1 VTDSTPVYT
10 VELDNF
16 SGPLDLLL
24 KLIERQKLDI
34 CDISLASVTKDY
46 LAYMQ
51 TAELD
56 PHQANWFLVIASKL
70 ILVKSRALLPS
81 SQTEVFG
88 QEEDDDLAEQLKL
101 LSQFKSLAVRFSQS
115 TSDPFVARQNQK
127 SPVLMSSYDNLTSKN
142 ISAAFKQLMD
152 QPKAEQN
159 QVFKLKRSSNTLLR
173 SELIEKLQQLQ
184 SLQLSNID
192 SIATTN
198 QEKISLFMIIL
209 ELIKAH
215 DAELRVSENNQSI
228 EMLR

>member
-1 VTDSTPVYT
+1 MTDSTPVYT

-46 LAYMQ
+46 LDYMQ

-81 SQTEVFG
+81 SQTEVFE
-88 QEEDDDLAEQLKL
+88 QEDDDLAEQLKL
-101 LSQFKSLAVRFSQS
+101 LSLFKSLAVRFSQS
-115 TSDPFVARQNQK
+115 ASDPFVASQNQK
-127 SPVLMSSYDNLTSKN
+127 SLVLISSYDNLTSKN
-142 ISAAFKQLMD
+142 ISVAFKQLMD

-159 QVFKLKRSSNTLLR
+159 QVFKLKRSSNTVLR
-173 SELIEKLQQLQ
+173 AELIEKLQQLQ
-184 SLQLSNID
+184 SLQLSEID

-209 ELIKAH
+209 ELIKTH

>member
-1 VTDSTPVYT
+1 VTETTPVYT

-24 KLIERQKLDI
+24 KLIERQKLHI

-46 LAYMQ
+46 LAFMQ

-81 SQTEVFG
+81 SQAEVFE
-88 QEEDDDLAEQLKL
+88 QEDDDLSQQLKL
-101 LSQFKSLAVRFSQS
+101 LSRFKSLAVKFSES
-115 TSDPFVARQNQK
+115 ASDPFVARQNQK
-127 SPVLMSSYDNLTSKN
+127 SPVLASSYDNLTSKN
-142 ISAAFKQLMD
+142 ISSAFRLLMA

-159 QVFKLKRSSNTLLR
+159 QIFKLKRSSNAVLR
-173 SELIEKLQQLQ
+173 TELIEKLQKLQ
-184 SLQLSNID
+184 SLQLSEIG
-192 SIATTN
+192 SVATTN

-209 ELIKAH
+209 ELIKTN

>member
-1 VTDSTPVYT
+1 MTETTPVYT

-24 KLIERQKLDI
+24 QLIERQKLDI
-34 CDISLASVTKDY
+34 CDVSLASVTKDY
-46 LAYMQ
+46 LVYMQ

-81 SQTEVFG
+81 LQPEVFE
-88 QEEDDDLAEQLKL
+88 QEDIDLSQQLKL
-101 LSQFKSLAVRFSQS
+101 LSQFKSLASKFSKS
-115 TSDPFVARQNQK
+115 ASDPFVARQYQK
-127 SPVLMSSYDNLTSKN
+127 NPVLVSSYDNLTSKN
-142 ISAAFKQLMD
+142 ISSAFRLLMA

-159 QVFKLKRSSNTLLR
+159 QVFKLKRSSNTALR
-173 SELIEKLQQLQ
+173 AELIEKLQKLQ
-184 SLQLSNID
+184 RLQLSDID
-192 SIATTN
+192 SVATTN

-209 ELIKAH
+209 ELIKTN
-215 DAELRVSENNQSI
+215 DAELRVSENNQSV

>member
-1 VTDSTPVYT
+1 MTETTPVYT

-24 KLIERQKLDI
+24 QLIERQKLDI
-34 CDISLASVTKDY
+34 CDVSLASVTKDY
-46 LAYMQ
+46 LVYMQ

-81 SQTEVFG
+81 LQPEVFE
-88 QEEDDDLAEQLKL
+88 QEDIDLSQQLKL
-101 LSQFKSLAVRFSQS
+101 LSQFKSLASKFSKS
-115 TSDPFVARQNQK
+115 ASDPFVARQYQK
-127 SPVLMSSYDNLTSKN
+127 NPVLASSYDNLTSKN
-142 ISAAFKQLMD
+142 ISSAFRLLMA
-152 QPKAEQN
+152 QPEAEQN
-159 QVFKLKRSSNTLLR
+159 QVFKLKRSSNTALR
-173 SELIEKLQQLQ
+173 AELIEKLQKLQ
-184 SLQLSNID
+184 RLQLSDID
-192 SIATTN
+192 SVATTN

-209 ELIKAH
+209 ELIKTN

>member
-1 VTDSTPVYT
+1 MTETTPVYT

-24 KLIERQKLDI
+24 QLIERQKLDI
-34 CDISLASVTKDY
+34 CDVSLASVTKDY
-46 LAYMQ
+46 LVYMQ

-81 SQTEVFG
+81 LQPEVFE
-88 QEEDDDLAEQLKL
+88 QEDIDLSQQLKL
-101 LSQFKSLAVRFSQS
+101 LSQFKSLASKFSKS
-115 TSDPFVARQNQK
+115 ASDPFVARQYQK
-127 SPVLMSSYDNLTSKN
+127 NPVLASSYDNLTSKN
-142 ISAAFKQLMD
+142 ISSAFRLLMA

-159 QVFKLKRSSNTLLR
+159 QVFKLKRSSNTALR
-173 SELIEKLQQLQ
+173 AELIEKLQKLQ
-184 SLQLSNID
+184 RLQLSDID
-192 SIATTN
+192 SVATTN

-209 ELIKAH
+209 ELIKTN

>member
-24 KLIERQKLDI
+24 KLIEGQKLDI

-81 SQTEVFG
+81 SQTEVFE
-88 QEEDDDLAEQLKL
+88 QEDDDLAEQLKL

-173 SELIEKLQQLQ
+173 AELIEKLQQLQ

>member
-1 VTDSTPVYT
+1 MTETTPVYT

-24 KLIERQKLDI
+24 QLIERQKLDI
-34 CDISLASVTKDY
+34 CDVSLASVTKDY
-46 LAYMQ
+46 LVYMQ

-81 SQTEVFG
+81 LQPEVFE
-88 QEEDDDLAEQLKL
+88 QEDDDLSQQLKL
-101 LSQFKSLAVRFSQS
+101 LSQFKSLASKFSKS
-115 TSDPFVARQNQK
+115 ASDPFVARQYQK
-127 SPVLMSSYDNLTSKN
+127 NPVLVSSYDNLTSKN
-142 ISAAFKQLMD
+142 ISSAFRLLMA

-159 QVFKLKRSSNTLLR
+159 QVFKLKRSSNTALR
-173 SELIEKLQQLQ
+173 AELIEKLQKLQ
-184 SLQLSNID
+184 RLQLSDID
-192 SIATTN
+192 SVATTN

-209 ELIKAH
+209 ELIKTN

>member
-1 VTDSTPVYT
+1 MTDSTPVYT

-46 LAYMQ
+46 LDYMQ

-81 SQTEVFG
+81 SQTEVFE
-88 QEEDDDLAEQLKL
+88 QEDDDLAEQLKL

-115 TSDPFVARQNQK
+115 ASDPFVASQNQK
-127 SPVLMSSYDNLTSKN
+127 SLVLISSYDNLTSKN
-142 ISAAFKQLMD
+142 ISVAFKQLMD

-159 QVFKLKRSSNTLLR
+159 QVFKLKRSSNAVLR
-173 SELIEKLQQLQ
+173 AELIEKLQQLQ
-184 SLQLSNID
+184 SLQLSEID

>member
-81 SQTEVFG
+81 SQAEVFE
-88 QEEDDDLAEQLKL
+88 QEDDDLAEQLKL

-115 TSDPFVARQNQK
+115 VNDPFVARQNQK
-127 SPVLMSSYDNLTSKN
+127 SPVLISSYDNLTSKN

-152 QPKAEQN
+152 QPKAEQSH
-159 QVFKLKRSSNTLLR
+159 VFKLKRSSNTVLR
-173 SELIEKLQQLQ
+173 AELIEKLQQLQ
-184 SLQLSNID
+184 SLQLSEID

-209 ELIKAH
+209 ELIKTN
-215 DAELRVSENNQSI
+215 DAELRVNENNQSI

>member
-1 VTDSTPVYT
+1 VTETTPVYT

-24 KLIERQKLDI
+24 KLIERQKLHI

-46 LAYMQ
+46 LAFMQ

-81 SQTEVFG
+81 SQAEVFE
-88 QEEDDDLAEQLKL
+88 QEDDDLSQQLKL
-101 LSQFKSLAVRFSQS
+101 LSRFKSLAVKFSES
-115 TSDPFVARQNQK
+115 ASDPFVARQNQK
-127 SPVLMSSYDNLTSKN
+127 SPVLASSYDNLTSKN
-142 ISAAFKQLMD
+142 ISSAFRLLMA

-159 QVFKLKRSSNTLLR
+159 QIFKLKRSSNAVLR
-173 SELIEKLQQLQ
+173 AELIEKLQKLQ
-184 SLQLSNID
+184 SLQLSEIG
-192 SIATTN
+192 SVATTN

-209 ELIKAH
+209 ELIKTN

>member
-1 VTDSTPVYT
+1 MTETTPVYT

-24 KLIERQKLDI
+24 QLIERQKLDI
-34 CDISLASVTKDY
+34 CDVSLASVTNDY
-46 LAYMQ
+46 LVYMQ

-81 SQTEVFG
+81 LQPEVFE
-88 QEEDDDLAEQLKL
+88 QEDDDLSQQLKL
-101 LSQFKSLAVRFSQS
+101 LSQFKSLASKFSKS
-115 TSDPFVARQNQK
+115 ASDPFVARQYQK
-127 SPVLMSSYDNLTSKN
+127 KPVLVSSYDNLTSKN
-142 ISAAFKQLMD
+142 ISSAFRLLMA

-159 QVFKLKRSSNTLLR
+159 QVFKLKRSSNTALR
-173 SELIEKLQQLQ
+173 AELIEKLQKLQ
-184 SLQLSNID
+184 RLQLSDID
-192 SIATTN
+192 SVATTN

-209 ELIKAH
+209 ELIKTN

>member
-1 VTDSTPVYT
+1 MTETTPVYT

-24 KLIERQKLDI
+24 QLIERQKLDI
-34 CDISLASVTKDY
+34 CDVSLASVTKDY
-46 LAYMQ
+46 LVYMQ

-81 SQTEVFG
+81 LQPEVFE
-88 QEEDDDLAEQLKL
+88 QEDDDLSQQLKL
-101 LSQFKSLAVRFSQS
+101 LSQFKSLASKFSKS
-115 TSDPFVARQNQK
+115 ASDPFVARQYQK
-127 SPVLMSSYDNLTSKN
+127 NPVLASSYGNLTSKN
-142 ISAAFKQLMD
+142 ISSAFRLLMA

-159 QVFKLKRSSNTLLR
+159 QVFKLKRSSNTALR
-173 SELIEKLQQLQ
+173 AELIEKLQKLQ
-184 SLQLSNID
+184 RLQLSDID
-192 SIATTN
+192 SVATTN

-209 ELIKAH
+209 ELIKTN

>member
-1 VTDSTPVYT
+1 
-10 VELDNF
+10 
-16 SGPLDLLL
+16 
-24 KLIERQKLDI
+24 
-34 CDISLASVTKDY
+34 VTKDY

-81 SQTEVFG
+81 SQTEVFE
-88 QEEDDDLAEQLKL
+88 QEDDDLAEQLKL
-101 LSQFKSLAVRFSQS
+101 LSKFKSLAVRFSLS
-115 TSDPFVARQNQK
+115 ASDPFVARQNQK
-127 SPVLMSSYDNLTSKN
+127 SPVLVSSYDNLTSKN

-152 QPKAEQN
+152 QPKSEQN
-159 QVFKLKRSSNTLLR
+159 QVFKLKRSSNTVLR
-173 SELIEKLQQLQ
+173 AELIEKLQQLQ
-184 SLQLSNID
+184 SLQLSEID

-209 ELIKAH
+209 ELIKTN

>member
-1 VTDSTPVYT
+1 MTDSTPVYT

-46 LAYMQ
+46 LDYMQ

-81 SQTEVFG
+81 SQTEVFE
-88 QEEDDDLAEQLKL
+88 QEDDDLAEQLKL

-115 TSDPFVARQNQK
+115 ASDPFVASQNQK
-127 SPVLMSSYDNLTSKN
+127 SQVLISSYDNLTSKN
-142 ISAAFKQLMD
+142 ISVAFKQLMD
-152 QPKAEQN
+152 QPKSEQN
-159 QVFKLKRSSNTLLR
+159 QVFKLKRSSNTVLR
-173 SELIEKLQQLQ
+173 AELIEKLQQLQ
-184 SLQLSNID
+184 SLQLYQLSYVHH
-192 SIATTN
+192 
-198 QEKISLFMIIL
+198 EVLSLPVVTPWLAPRF
-209 ELIKAH
+209 A
-215 DAELRVSENNQSI
+215 R
-228 EMLR
+228 R

>member
-1 VTDSTPVYT
+1 MTETTPVYT

-81 SQTEVFG
+81 SQAEVFE
-88 QEEDDDLAEQLKL
+88 QEDDDLAEQLKL

-115 TSDPFVARQNQK
+115 ASDPFVARQNQK
-127 SPVLMSSYDNLTSKN
+127 SPVLVSSYDNLTNKN

-159 QVFKLKRSSNTLLR
+159 QVFKLKRSSNTVLR
-173 SELIEKLQQLQ
+173 AELIEKLQQLQ
-184 SLQLSNID
+184 SLQLSEID

>member
-1 VTDSTPVYT
+1 MTETTPVYT

-24 KLIERQKLDI
+24 QLIERQKLDI
-34 CDISLASVTKDY
+34 CDVSLASVTKDY
-46 LAYMQ
+46 LVYMQ

-81 SQTEVFG
+81 LQPEVFE
-88 QEEDDDLAEQLKL
+88 QEDDDLSQQLKL
-101 LSQFKSLAVRFSQS
+101 LSQFKSLASKFSKS
-115 TSDPFVARQNQK
+115 ASDPFVARQYQK
-127 SPVLMSSYDNLTSKN
+127 NPVLASSYDNLTSKN
-142 ISAAFKQLMD
+142 ISSAFRLLMA

-159 QVFKLKRSSNTLLR
+159 QVFKLKRSSNTALR
-173 SELIEKLQQLQ
+173 AELIEKLQKLQ
-184 SLQLSNID
+184 RLQLSDID
-192 SIATTN
+192 SVATTN

-209 ELIKAH
+209 ELIKTN

>member
-1 VTDSTPVYT
+1 MTETTPVYT

-24 KLIERQKLDI
+24 QLIERQKLDI
-34 CDISLASVTKDY
+34 CDVSLASVTKDY
-46 LAYMQ
+46 LVYMQ

-81 SQTEVFG
+81 LQPEVFE
-88 QEEDDDLAEQLKL
+88 QEDDDLSQQLKL
-101 LSQFKSLAVRFSQS
+101 LSQFKSLASKFSKS
-115 TSDPFVARQNQK
+115 ASDPFVARQYQK
-127 SPVLMSSYDNLTSKN
+127 NPVLASSYDNLTSKN
-142 ISAAFKQLMD
+142 ISSAFRLLMA
-152 QPKAEQN
+152 QPEAEQN
-159 QVFKLKRSSNTLLR
+159 QVFKLKRSSNTALR
-173 SELIEKLQQLQ
+173 AELIEKLQKLQ
-184 SLQLSNID
+184 RLQLSDID
-192 SIATTN
+192 SVATTN

-209 ELIKAH
+209 ELIKTN

>member
-1 VTDSTPVYT
+1 VTETTPVYT

-24 KLIERQKLDI
+24 KLIERQKLHI

-46 LAYMQ
+46 LAFMQ

-81 SQTEVFG
+81 SQAEVFE
-88 QEEDDDLAEQLKL
+88 QEDDDLSQQLKL
-101 LSQFKSLAVRFSQS
+101 LSQFKNLAVKFSQS
-115 TSDPFVARQNQK
+115 ASDPFVARQNQK
-127 SPVLMSSYDNLTSKN
+127 SPVLASSYDNLTSKN
-142 ISAAFKQLMD
+142 ISSAFRLLMA

-159 QVFKLKRSSNTLLR
+159 QIFKLKRSSNAVLR
-173 SELIEKLQQLQ
+173 TELIEKLQKLQ
-184 SLQLSNID
+184 SLQLSEIG
-192 SIATTN
+192 SVATTN

-209 ELIKAH
+209 ELIKTN

>member
-81 SQTEVFG
+81 SQTEVFE
-88 QEEDDDLAEQLKL
+88 QEDDDLAEQLKL

-115 TSDPFVARQNQK
+115 ASDAFVASQNQK
-127 SPVLMSSYDNLTSKN
+127 SPVLISSYDNLTSKN
-142 ISAAFKQLMD
+142 ISVAFKQLMD

-159 QVFKLKRSSNTLLR
+159 QVFKLKRSSNTVLR
-173 SELIEKLQQLQ
+173 AELIEKLQQLQ
-184 SLQLSNID
+184 SLQLSEID